1 MIQKTSLT
9 DCMLVG
15 VSIRAHINRLLGNGV
30 SIKET
35 SGEELLEIID
45 FYAKIYNFYA
55 SKSKL

>member
-1 MIQKTSLT
+1 
-9 DCMLVG
+9 MLVG

-35 SGEELLEIID
+35 AGEELLEIID